1 MTEPAERPAPDPQPV
16 LSLRGISK
24 NFGAV
29 SALTDV
35 DLDIRAGEI
44 VALVGDNGAGKST
57 LVKIL
62 AGVLRRATARSL
74 STASR

>member
-1 MTEPAERPAPDPQPV
+1 MAIPDAPPTTSRPPV

-35 DLDIRAGEI
+35 DLDINAGEI

-62 AGVLRRATARSL
+62 AGAH
-74 STASR
+74 